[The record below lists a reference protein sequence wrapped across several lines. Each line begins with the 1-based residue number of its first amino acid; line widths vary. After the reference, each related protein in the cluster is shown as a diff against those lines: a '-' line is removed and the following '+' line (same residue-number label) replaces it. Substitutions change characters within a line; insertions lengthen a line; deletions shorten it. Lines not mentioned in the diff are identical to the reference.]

1 MKCYHCGDKVIGSP
15 VSFDKKEFC
24 CNGCKQVYSI
34 LSENGLTNFY
44 AMNEG
49 GGVKPSEDQTKKF
62 AALDVP
68 ELKDE
73 FISFQNDKLYIVTF
87 FLPAIHCSSCIY
99 LLENLKKLNPNILKS
114 EANFT
119 ARTLQ
124 LTLQK
129 ETLLSSIAYLLD
141 SIGYRPELRPKS
153 NEQEKTKHDKKLL
166 LQLGI
171 AGFAFGS
178 VMLWTFPEYL
188 GLDETFE
195 PFRNFTSYLTLLVSI
210 PVLFYAA
217 SGYLKSAYTAIKSK
231 QLNLDIPIA
240 IGILVLFIKSS
251 FSILMQQ
258 GPGYMDSF
266 TGFVFFLL
274 IGKWFQ
280 AKTYRNMAFDNDPKA
295 YFPLGIHKL
304 DADNKEEIILI
315 DKLNEGDRIRIY
327 NEEIIPCDI
336 QLTSEEAVINTSFIT
351 GESEL
356 VRVKKGD
363 RIYAGSK
370 LIGTVI
376 EATIERTTDRS
387 KFAGIW
393 NNTSTKKTENTLI
406 NSENKLSKYFL
417 SIVFVVAT
425 AGGISWYFI
434 DASQVVE
441 IVTAILVVACPC
453 ALALSFPFVYGN
465 ALRKYGK
472 LGLYFKNSQ
481 EIRKLTTIT
490 TVVFDKTGT
499 LTKDRTS
506 GVSFNGELSQQEI
519 DLAYALT
526 RQSTHPYSKSISKWL
541 ATQVK
546 EGCKLIAFEEFS
558 GKGLVGKDEHG
569 NTIKLG
575 SKKLI
580 TSNEEQRESGSYLEI
595 NGKLIGKFT
604 FKSQL
609 RDEVIPTLN
618 NLSKHYHI
626 VLLSGDNEQDASLFT
641 PLDKTFEM
649 HFNQSPTEK
658 KAFIE
663 ALEKKGEKVAF
674 IGDGL
679 NDTEALQSATLGIS
693 VADDVFRFTPSCD
706 AIIAGDKIH
715 NLAKFFTFGTYTS
728 TVLKVC
734 MIFSLLYNTIG
745 MTFALLGYVTP
756 LFAAILM
763 PLSSI
768 SIVLISTGLIQ
779 IKKLSDHERDVKINR
794 PLA

>member
-1 MKCYHCGDKVIGSP
+1 MSCYHCGDKIIGNP
-15 VSFDKKEFC
+15 ILHEEKKFC

-49 GGVKPSEDQTKKF
+49 SGIKPTEDGTKKF

-73 FISFQNDKLYIVTF
+73 FTSFKNDTIFIVNF

-99 LLENLKKLNPNILKS
+99 LLENLKKLNPNIVES

-124 LTLQK
+124 LTLK
-129 ETLLSSIAYLLD
+129 KDTSLASIAYLLD
-141 SIGYRPELRPKS
+141 SIGYRPELRPK
-153 NEQEKTKHDKKLL
+153 NKEEENTKHDKKLL
-166 LQLGI
+166 IQLGI

-195 PFRNFTSYLTLLVSI
+195 PFRNFSSYLTLLVSI
-210 PVLFYAA
+210 PVLFYSAA
-217 SGYLKSAYTAIKSK
+217 GYLKSAYTAIKTK

-251 FSILMQQ
+251 TSILLQQ

-295 YFPLGIHKL
+295 YFPLGIHKIEE
-304 DADNKEEIILI
+304 DNLETIVLI
-315 DKLNEGDRIRIY
+315 DKLKEGDFIRIY

-336 QLTSEEAVINTSFIT
+336 TLKSEEALVNKSFIT

-356 VRVKKGD
+356 VKIFKGE

-370 LIGTVI
+370 LIGSAIDANV
-376 EATIERTTDRS
+376 ERTTDRS
-387 KFAGIW
+387 KFASIW
-393 NNTSTKKTENTLI
+393 NSKTTKKENQSLAT
-406 NSENKLSKYFL
+406 SENKLSKYFL
-417 SIVFVVAT
+417 VIVFTIASL
-425 AGGISWYFI
+425 GGVTWLFI
-434 DASQVVE
+434 DPSQVIE
-441 IVTAILVVACPC
+441 IVTAVLVVACPC

-472 LGLYFKNSQ
+472 SGLYFKNSE
-481 EIRKLTTIT
+481 EIKKLNDIT
-490 TVVFDKTGT
+490 TLVFDKTGT

-506 GVSFNGELSQQEI
+506 GIIFSGKLNQEEI
-519 DLAYALT
+519 DLTYAFSK
-526 RQSTHPYSKSISKWL
+526 QSIHPYSKSIAQSLSEQVQNGKQI
-541 ATQVK
+541 TQ
-546 EGCKLIAFEEFS
+546 FEEIT
-558 GKGLVGKDEHG
+558 GKGIKGKDTEG
-569 NTIKLG
+569 NSITIG
-575 SKKLI
+575 SKNFLNIEDDTK
-580 TSNEEQRESGSYLEI
+580 QSGSYLI
-595 NGKLIGKFT
+595 IDGKVLGKFT
-604 FKSQL
+604 FNSQL
-609 RDEVIPTLN
+609 RPQVIATLKT
-618 NLSKHYHI
+618 LSKNYKL
-626 VLLSGDNEQDASLFT
+626 VLLSGDNQQDEYLFKPLEGKMSL
-641 PLDKTFEM
+641 
-649 HFNQSPTEK
+649 HFNQSPKEK
-658 KAFIE
+658 RTVIE
-663 ALEKKGEKVAF
+663 TLKNDGEKVAF
-674 IGDGL
+674 LGDGL
-679 NDTEALQSATLGIS
+679 NDTEALQAAHLGIS
-693 VADDVFRFTPSCD
+693 VADDIFRFTPSCD
-706 AIIAGDKIH
+706 AIISGDKI
-715 NLAKFFTFGTYTS
+715 NLLANFLKFGKHTS
-728 TVLKVC
+728 FVLTIC
-734 MIFSLLYNTIG
+734 MIFSLLYNTVG

-768 SIVLISTGLIQ
+768 SIVFLSTGLIQ
-779 IKKLSDHERDVKINR
+779 FKKIN
-794 PLA
+794 